1 MTPRPPGTPPPT
13 VVVIAGVSGSG
24 KTTIGSLLAERLG
37 WDYAEA
43 DSFHSEANIEKMRA
57 GHPLTDADRLPWLRA
72 IADWIDDRLATG
84 RPGVV
89 TCSALKRGYR
99 DLVAGGRPGVRV
111 VLLDGDR
118 DLIAA
123 RMRARKDHYF
133 SADLLDSQFADLE
146 LPGPDEDVL
155 TAPVTGPPEETVARL
170 RTALGLSPSPDTCS
184 PQPRP

>member
-1 MTPRPPGTPPPT
+1 MTPPPPT
-13 VVVIAGVSGSG
+13 VIVVAGVSGSG
-24 KTTIGSLLAERLG
+24 KTTVGSLLAERLG

-43 DSFHSEANIEKMRA
+43 DAFHSEANIEKMRS

-72 IADWIDDRLATG
+72 IAAWIDDRLATG

-99 DLVAGGRPGVRV
+99 DMVAGGRPGVRM

-118 DLIAA
+118 DLIAS
-123 RMRARKDHYF
+123 RMRARKGHYF

-146 LPGPDEDVL
+146 LPAPDENVL
-155 TAPVTGPPEETVARL
+155 TAPITGPPEETVTHIL
-170 RTALGLSPSPDTCS
+170 TTLGLTPPSADRP
-184 PQPRP
+184 PRSRT